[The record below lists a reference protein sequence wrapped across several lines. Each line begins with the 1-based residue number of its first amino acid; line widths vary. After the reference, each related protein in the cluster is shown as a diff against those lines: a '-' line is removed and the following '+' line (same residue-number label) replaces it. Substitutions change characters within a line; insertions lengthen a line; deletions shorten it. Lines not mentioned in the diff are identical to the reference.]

1 MGEGKREREKKGEG
15 ERGRERE
22 RGGDGERKGEREG
35 GREIDISIFLTNTP

>member
-1 MGEGKREREKKGEG
+1 MGREEGKGGRR